1 MYNRQKFCEM
11 FFLVKGR
18 KSSFYKIIA
27 VKEFVNFC
35 GYIDFRN
42 VLVFPLGRLRGNYYV

>member
-1 MYNRQKFCEM
+1 MYKRAKLCEM

-18 KSSFYKIIA
+18 KSSFHTIMA

-35 GYIDFRN
+35 GYIDSRR
-42 VLVFPLGRLRGNYYV
+42 VTAFPLGNLRGSYYT